1 MQVSRRDP
9 ISRTDSESSTVSAA
23 RGKEQAEAL
32 GVGSVRDTKV
42 EQGGEG
48 GGEGTRKGG
57 RLLVSLKEPQGC
69 AATNRGAQCQPQ
81 PIPQTGHHFC

>member
-9 ISRTDSESSTVSAA
+9 IGRTDSESSTVSAA
-23 RGKEQAEAL
+23 GGKEQAEAL
-32 GVGSVRDTKV
+32 GAGSAQDTKA

-48 GGEGTRKGG
+48 GGEGTRRGG

-69 AATNRGAQCQPQ
+69 AATNGGAQDQP
-81 PIPQTGHHFC
+81 